1 VPRLFIIDDRD
12 QTVELCHR
20 YLGEFEY
27 VTRCGR
33 AIPCSVCEEQTRACP
48 FRCAHD
54 YLEAEQTLRELERLP
69 DLVVLDLHFA
79 RPIERL
85 LPEDK
90 SEMPKDGRAQRAY
103 LEVIRRRQGLLILER
118 LRKSF
123 PRLAVV
129 MLTTTDVELGDER
142 PCDPLVY
149 LCQNEI
155 VDSRSLVAEIQRAL
169 LLSHETEEGAVFWG
183 KSHTMAAVRRSLTI
197 LARSPLPTLIEGETG
212 TGKSYLAE
220 HFIHPRSGVK
230 GSLVVTDL
238 STIPSSL
245 LPAHLFGV
253 KKGAYTGA
261 TADHRGVFEQA
272 HQGTLFLD
280 EIANLDLDMQRQ
292 LLLVL
297 ERNEVTRLGDQT
309 ARPAVTKLVAATNQD
324 LALLVE
330 QGRFRRDLYMRL
342 NPATRIRLPPL
353 RERPEDIADLVR
365 FALLES
371 LQSGT
376 MSSLVHAFLV
386 RHPTLT
392 SFDPTQN
399 SVLFRRPS
407 AKFAKPNA
415 FTLFIA
421 PSTLRRLVEHA
432 WPGNHRELRLFAT
445 NLLVFTLCQ
454 LLEGEGTG
462 TPERAPAVLSIT
474 DELVD
479 RLLPTAA
486 VGMEAPLAATVA
498 AGTQASLP
506 QRRKAAEAQLGP
518 AGKNRIYVEI
528 PEGIG
533 FSRIAQ
539 QVEKQYME
547 QLYLQH
553 QGDLDAIAHQLL
565 GPKGKAR
572 QVHLRLNQL
581 GLGIKAL
588 RQRLILQSEPKRD
601 RTNAPTTERA

>member
-1 VPRLFIIDDRD
+1 MPKLFIIDDRD

-33 AIPCSVCEEQTRACP
+33 PIPCSVCEERERACP
-48 FRCAHD
+48 FKCAHD
-54 YLEAEQTLRELERLP
+54 YIEAEQTLRELDRLP

-79 RPIERL
+79 RPLERL
-85 LPEDK
+85 LPESK
-90 SEMPKDGRAQRAY
+90 SDMPKDGKGQRAY
-103 LEVIRRRQGLLILER
+103 LDGLRQRQGLLILDR
-118 LRKSF
+118 LRAAY

-129 MLTTTDVELGDER
+129 MLTTTDLELGENR
-142 PCDPLVY
+142 PRDPLVY
-149 LCQNEI
+149 LCQNEV
-155 VDSRSLVAEIQRAL
+155 VDSRSLVGEIRRAL

-183 KSHTMAAVRRSLTI
+183 KSASMASVRHSLGI
-197 LARSPLPTLIEGETG
+197 LARSPLPTLLEGETG
-212 TGKSYLAE
+212 TGKSFLAE

-245 LPAHLFGV
+245 LPAHLFGA
-253 KKGAYTGA
+253 KRGAYTGA

-309 ARPAVTKLVAATNQD
+309 SRPALTKLVAATNQH
-324 LALLVE
+324 LEELVD

-353 RERPEDIADLVR
+353 RERQMDIPDLVR
-365 FALLES
+365 FSLLES
-371 LQSGT
+371 LQST
-376 MSSLVHAFLV
+376 AMASLVHAFLV
-386 RHPTLT
+386 KHPTLT
-392 SFDPTQN
+392 SFDPAEN
-399 SVLFRRPS
+399 AVWFRRPT
-407 AKFAKPNA
+407 AKLAKPNA

-421 PSTLRRLVEHA
+421 PTTLKRLVEHP
-432 WPGNHRELRLFAT
+432 WPGNHRELRLLAT

-454 LLEGEGTG
+454 LLEGTDAGERA
-462 TPERAPAVLSIT
+462 RAPAVLSIT

-479 RLLPTAA
+479 RLLP
-486 VGMEAPLAATVA
+486 MATTNSGIETTPRTV
-498 AGTQASLP
+498 
-506 QRRKAAEAQLGP
+506 P
-518 AGKNRIYVEI
+518 ARVSPHADKQKMRLWVEL
-528 PEGIG
+528 PEGLG
-533 FSRIAQ
+533 FSQIAN
-539 QVEKQYME
+539 QVEKQYLE

-553 QGDLDAIAHQLL
+553 RGDLQTMAQQLL
-565 GPKGKAR
+565 GPQGNPR

-581 GLGIKAL
+581 GLGIKLL
-588 RQRLILQSEPKRD
+588 RQKLMGQSARRSEG
-601 RTNAPTTERA
+601 ES